1 MSKNY
6 GDQRLHYAARPSLCG
21 HANRMM
27 VPRNRGSRR
36 PFLQHENLMPSLP
49 SKRSSLAAS
58 RLLVAVTVL
67 LAGASREMA
76 AQTAA
81 QTAGRSSS
89 RLVRGTRV
97 DATTTGRLCI
107 GVSAP
112 LDTVAVQLAPAAY
125 SETQPAHWPNDL
137 TARIVR
143 QRPDELRHGVR
154 FPRFQIVGF
163 GPPFKD
169 RVGRFGLL
177 FPDPEDVTN
186 PTGPHQCFPAGLTLH
201 GVLSKDVRSSTRAK

>member
-1 MSKNY
+1 
-6 GDQRLHYAARPSLCG
+6 
-21 HANRMM
+21 
-27 VPRNRGSRR
+27 
-36 PFLQHENLMPSLP
+36 MPSLP
-49 SKRSSLAAS
+49 SERSPTTVRRMLVVALA
-58 RLLVAVTVL
+58 L
-67 LAGASREMA
+67 LAGTSAEIA
-76 AQTAA
+76 AQTGHHATS
-81 QTAGRSSS
+81 Q
-89 RLVRGTRV
+89 LVRGTRV

-107 GVSAP
+107 GESAP
-112 LDTVAVQLAPAAY
+112 PDTVSVQLAPAAY

-143 QRPDELRHGVR
+143 QRPDEMRHGIR

-186 PTGPHQCFPAGLTLH
+186 PTGPDQCFPAGLTLH
-201 GVLSKDVRSSTRAK
+201 GTLSKDVRSSTRAK